1 MIDPGPEFYQAV
13 AKNQPR
19 NTLRAGNP
27 REGYPLRRPRS
38 ESFDSTWLRSNPK
51 QLVALCRLQSADTP
65 LVVTTRRR
73 KINHV
78 IRTGLRPNFLF
89 VDDSG
94 NPQKEINKKFTKR
107 FKKWAKRADS
117 KGTKNRKLS
126 FGRLQRLARN
136 ELFSSGEFFVKK
148 IIDRS
153 DPARSPLRLQ
163 LIDRDQLDTS
173 INQQTESG
181 YIKRGIEYNT
191 KDQEIAYW
199 MYSRYPN
206 DALVGAHNSVRIPA
220 DWMIHVFDPE
230 RVTQRVGVPEAS
242 STVMTNGDLEDY
254 LGAAL
259 QQARSDALNYGI
271 LTGGAEVEDLQA
283 FGSPNQPAMCPDSPA
298 SNWPVSWKDDGD
310 LSSETVIN
318 MDGGGRITVLP
329 EGEFQAPNPNTP
341 NSNLPQFAAT
351 QSRRA
356 ALPVGNSYELST
368 GDFSQ
373 TSFSGAMAAGQHSA
387 VDFECDQ
394 FVFIEEF
401 CEIVMGWWLETEFLY
416 GPSEVKRILS
426 DYGSDPDIY
435 LMQIGWQYNGE
446 QTLNPLQNVNAAAK
460 KVELGISSRR
470 IEAAAIGENFDEN
483 MENQLEELDVL
494 ISREKKRLE
503 LLRLTEER
511 AALEAGKNGKEE
523 KV

>member
-1 MIDPGPEFYQAV
+1 MIDPGPDFYKAV
-13 AKNQPR
+13 AAAKPR

-38 ESFDSTWLRSNPK
+38 ESFDATWLRSNPK
-51 QLVALCRLQSADTP
+51 QVVALCRLQAADTP

-89 VDDSG
+89 VDDDG
-94 NPQKEINKKFTKR
+94 NPQKKINKLLSRR
-107 FKKWAKRADS
+107 FKKWSRRVDVKS
-117 KGTKNRKLS
+117 TKNVKIS
-126 FGRLQRLARN
+126 FPTAQRLARN
-136 ELFSSGEFFVKK
+136 ELFSSGDFFVKK

-153 DPARSPLRLQ
+153 DTTRSPLRLQ

-173 INQQTESG
+173 INKQTDSG
-181 YIKRGIEYNT
+181 YIKQGIEYNT

-199 MYSRYPN
+199 MYARYPG
-206 DALVGAHNSVRIPA
+206 DALVGTHKSVRIPA

-259 QQARSDALNYGI
+259 QQALSDARNYGI
-271 LTGGAEVEDLQA
+271 LTGGAEAEDLQA
-283 FGSPNQPAMCPDSPA
+283 FSSGQQPAQVVDGESTY
-298 SNWPVSWKDDGD
+298 WPVKWEQDGE
-310 LSSETVIN
+310 LSNETVIN

-329 EGEFQAPNPNTP
+329 EGKFEAPNPKTP
-341 NSNLPQFAAT
+341 NSNLPQFAAY

-394 FVFIEEF
+394 FVFIEKF
-401 CEIVMGWWLETEFLY
+401 LDIVMEWWLETEWLY
-416 GPSEVKRILS
+416 GPPEVKRILS
-426 DYGSDPDIY
+426 DYGSDPDHY
-435 LMQIGWQYNGE
+435 MMQIGWQYNGE
-446 QTLNPLQNVNAAAK
+446 QTLNPLQNVNAAEK
-460 KVELGISSRR
+460 KIELGISSRR

-483 MENQLEELDVL
+483 MENQAEELEVL
-494 ISREKKRLE
+494 ITIAKKRLY
-503 LLRLTEER
+503 LLRLTEEIS
-511 AALEAGKNGKEE
+511 ALEAGKSGQE
-523 KV
+523 

>member
-1 MIDPGPEFYQAV
+1 MIDPGPEFYKAVQQA
-13 AKNQPR
+13 APR
-19 NTLRAGNP
+19 NTLRGGNP
-27 REGYPLRRPRS
+27 REGYPLRRPRP
-38 ESFDSTWLRSNPK
+38 ESFDATWLRSNPK
-51 QLVALCRLQSADTP
+51 QLVAMCRLQSADTP

-78 IRTGLRPNFLF
+78 VRTGIRPNFLF
-89 VDDSG
+89 VDDG
-94 NPQKEINKKFTKR
+94 KPKKEVNKKLTKR

-117 KGTKNRKLS
+117 KSTRNRKLS
-126 FGRLQRLARN
+126 FSRLQRLARN
-136 ELFSSGEFFVKK
+136 ELFASGEFFVKK

-153 DPARSPLRLQ
+153 DPTRSPLRLQ

-173 INQQTESG
+173 INKQTETG
-181 YIKRGIEYNT
+181 YIKQGIEYNA

-199 MYSRYPN
+199 MFARYPG
-206 DALVGAHNSVRIPA
+206 DALVGIHKSVRIPA
-220 DWMIHVFDPE
+220 DWIIHVFDPE
-230 RVTQRVGVPEAS
+230 RITQRVGVPEGS

-259 QQARSDALNYGI
+259 QQALSDARNYGI
-271 LTGGAEVEDLQA
+271 LTGGAEADDLQA
-283 FGSPNQPAMCPDSPA
+283 FGSPNQPALCPDSPS
-298 SNWPVSWKDDGD
+298 SNWPVDWTDDGE
-310 LSSETVIN
+310 LSNETVIN

-329 EGEFQAPNPNTP
+329 EGKFEAPNPKTP

-401 CEIVMGWWLETEFLY
+401 CELVMDWWLETEWLY
-416 GPSEVKRILS
+416 GPPEIKRILA
-426 DYGSDPDIY
+426 DYGSDPDEY
-435 LMQIGWQYNGE
+435 LMQVGWQYNGE
-446 QTLNPLQNVNAAAK
+446 QTLNPLQNVNAAEK
-460 KVELGISSRR
+460 KVDLGITTRR
-470 IEAAAIGENFDEN
+470 IEAAAIGENYDEN
-483 MENQLEELDVL
+483 MENQIEELDLL
-494 ISREKKRLE
+494 ISREKKRME
-503 LLRLTEER
+503 LLQLKEQRT
-511 AALEAGKNGKEE
+511 ALEAGDNGQG
-523 KV
+523 

>member
-1 MIDPGPEFYQAV
+1 MIDPGPDFYKAV
-13 AKNQPR
+13 ASAKPR
-19 NTLRAGNP
+19 NTLRGGNP
-27 REGYPLRRPRS
+27 REGYPLRRARS
-38 ESFDSTWLRSNPK
+38 ESFDATWLRSNPK

-89 VDDSG
+89 VDEEG
-94 NPQKEINKKFTKR
+94 NPQKKTNKLFSRR
-107 FKKWAKRADS
+107 FKKWSRRVEGKS
-117 KGTKNRKLS
+117 TKNIKIS
-126 FGRLQRLARN
+126 FATTQRLARN

-153 DPARSPLRLQ
+153 DPTQSPLRLQ

-173 INQQTESG
+173 VNKQTDSG
-181 YIKRGIEYNT
+181 YIKQGIEYNA
-191 KDQEIAYW
+191 KDQEVAYW
-199 MYSRYPN
+199 MYTRYPG
-206 DALVGAHNSVRIPA
+206 DALIGTHKSVRIPA

-259 QQARSDALNYGI
+259 QQARSDAQNYGI
-271 LTGGAEVEDLQA
+271 LTGGAEAEDLQA
-283 FGSPNQPAMCPDSPA
+283 FNSPNQVADGPTPDCSY
-298 SNWPVSWKDDGD
+298 WPVEWGQDGE
-310 LSSETVIN
+310 LSNETVIN

-329 EGEFQAPNPNTP
+329 EGKFEAPNPNTP

-394 FVFIEEF
+394 FIFIEKF
-401 CEIVMGWWLETEFLY
+401 LDIVMEWWLETEWLY
-416 GPSEVKRILS
+416 GPPEVKRLLS
-426 DYGSDPDIY
+426 DYGVDPDQY
-435 LMQIGWQYNGE
+435 MMQIGWQYNGE

-470 IEAAAIGENFDEN
+470 TEAAAIGENFDDN

-494 ISREKKRLE
+494 IAREKKRLE

-511 AALEAGKNGKEE
+511 TALEAGKSGQEE
-523 KV
+523 G

>member
-1 MIDPGPEFYQAV
+1 MIDPGKEFYKALEK
-13 AKNQPR
+13 AKPR
-19 NTLRAGNP
+19 NTLRGGNP
-27 REGYPLRRPRS
+27 REGYPLRRPRQ

-51 QLVALCRLQSADTP
+51 QLVGLCRLQSADTP

-78 IRTGLRPNFLF
+78 IRTGIRPNFLF
-89 VDDSG
+89 VDKDG
-94 NPQKEINKKFTKR
+94 NAIKGINRKFTRR

-126 FGRLQRLARN
+126 FARLQRLARN

-153 DPARSPLRLQ
+153 DPTRSPLRLQ

-173 INQQTESG
+173 INKQTESG
-181 YIKRGIEYNT
+181 YIKQGIEYNHR
-191 KDQEIAYW
+191 DQEIAYW
-199 MYSRYPN
+199 MYTRYPG
-206 DALVGAHNSVRIPA
+206 DALVGTHKSTRIPA
-220 DWMIHVFDPE
+220 EWIIHVFDPE

-242 STVMTNGDLEDY
+242 CTVMTNGDLEDY

-259 QQARSDALNYGI
+259 QQALKDALNYGI
-271 LTGGAEVEDLQA
+271 LTGGADAEDLEG
-283 FGSPNQPAMCPDSPA
+283 FGSGQQPAQVA
-298 SNWPVSWKDDGD
+298 DGD
-310 LSSETVIN
+310 PIYWPTKWDKDGGLTNETVIN

-329 EGEFQAPNPNTP
+329 EGKFEAPNPNTP

-401 CEIVMGWWLETEFLY
+401 CERVMDWWLETEWLY
-416 GPSEVKRILS
+416 GPPEIKSILA
-426 DYGSDPDIY
+426 DYGSDPDEY

-460 KVELGISSRR
+460 KVELGTSSRR

-483 MENQLEELDVL
+483 MENQIEELDVL
-494 ISREKKRLE
+494 IVREKKRLE

-511 AALEAGKNGKEE
+511 TALEAGKDGQE
-523 KV
+523 